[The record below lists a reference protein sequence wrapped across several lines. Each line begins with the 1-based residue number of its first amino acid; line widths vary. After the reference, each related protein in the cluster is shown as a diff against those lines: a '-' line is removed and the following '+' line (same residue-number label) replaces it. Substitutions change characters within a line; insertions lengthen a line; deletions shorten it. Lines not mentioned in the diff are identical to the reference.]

1 MHAFNVSEYS
11 LLACIYPCMHK
22 CPRTHTHTHR
32 HMTPP
37 LQQRLLELTLRLPPS
52 SLNAKDCVS
61 LAHALSRCRL
71 SAPPRLLQHICEASR
86 RAGAAEEGGGWSF
99 DLASMMIA
107 ALARLGYWNTPMFRL
122 LVNVLDAEGG
132 DCGGNH
138 MDTLSLL
145 SAAAAFRGGGQR
157 GDGGEDLLEIFDR
170 IEDMIRAMLL
180 RCVESGMQQETQ
192 IAGPVTS
199 GSEREGR
206 PGLGLVLG
214 FIAYAQKAGMLAAFM
229 VGPGL
234 EDDVDPEGGARLG
247 ESPGE
252 TMRAESAAEQ
262 DVRKC
267 LVEALQV
274 ALETWLEG
282 ALREGG
288 SRSNGLLGG
297 VGVVGSVA
305 IDGSVEV
312 LPEFGQGGRAL
323 AFGMT
328 GGRGH
333 GEAASLA
340 EVFNALECL
349 GPCEGTRTMWQRV
362 IQVRS
367 RCCIACFSDA
377 LALCRVPQREEGER
391 GECACRCELPAR
403 ERVRRRQRGTRGS
416 VPVFGCAQFLYLNMC
431 QEHATVLQPV

>member
-1 MHAFNVSEYS
+1 
-11 LLACIYPCMHK
+11 
-22 CPRTHTHTHR
+22 
-32 HMTPP
+32 
-37 LQQRLLELTLRLPPS
+37 
-52 SLNAKDCVS
+52 
-61 LAHALSRCRL
+61 
-71 SAPPRLLQHICEASR
+71 
-86 RAGAAEEGGGWSF
+86 
-99 DLASMMIA
+99 
-107 ALARLGYWNTPMFRL
+107 MFRL

-132 DCGGNH
+132 GCGGNH

-180 RCVESGMQQETQ
+180 RCVESGMQQETHV
-192 IAGPVTS
+192 AGPVTS

-214 FIAYAQKAGMLAAFM
+214 FIAYAQRAGMLAAFM

-247 ESPGE
+247 ELPGE

-282 ALREGG
+282 AVREGG

-333 GEAASLA
+333 GEATSLA

-367 RCCIACFSDA
+367 RCCIACFPDA

-403 ERVRRRQRGTRGS
+403 ERGRRRQRGPRGS

>member
-1 MHAFNVSEYS
+1 MNSTCTNTRCWHAFIR
-11 LLACIYPCMHK
+11 ACINIHA
-22 CPRTHTHTHR
+22 RIHTHR

-37 LQQRLLELTLRLPPS
+37 LQQRLSEMTLRLPPS

-71 SAPPRLLQHICEASR
+71 SAPPRLLLHICEASR
-86 RAGAAEEGGGWSF
+86 RAGAADEGGGWSF

-107 ALARLGYWNTPMFRL
+107 ALARLEYWNAPMFRL

-132 DCGGNH
+132 GRGGNH

-145 SAAAAFRGGGQR
+145 SAAAAFRGEMQRGQR
-157 GDGGEDLLEIFDR
+157 GDGGEDLVEIFDR

-180 RCVESGMQQETQ
+180 RCVESGMQQQTQ
-192 IAGPVTS
+192 VAGPVTS

-214 FIAYAQKAGMLAAFM
+214 LIAYAERAGMLAPLM
-229 VGPGL
+229 VGQML
-234 EDDVDPEGGARLG
+234 EDEVETEGEARLG
-247 ESPGE
+247 ELSGE
-252 TMRAESAAEQ
+252 TMGVESAAEQ

-267 LVEALQV
+267 LVEALQD
-274 ALETWLEG
+274 ALEAWLGE
-282 ALREGG
+282 AARQGG

-297 VGVVGSVA
+297 VGLVGRVG
-305 IDGSVEV
+305 IDGSIEV

-333 GEAASLA
+333 GERTLLA
-340 EVFNALECL
+340 EVLNALECL

-367 RCCIACFSDA
+367 RCCIACF
-377 LALCRVPQREEGER
+377 
-391 GECACRCELPAR
+391 
-403 ERVRRRQRGTRGS
+403 
-416 VPVFGCAQFLYLNMC
+416 
-431 QEHATVLQPV
+431 

>member
-1 MHAFNVSEYS
+1 M
-11 LLACIYPCMHK
+11 
-22 CPRTHTHTHR
+22 
-32 HMTPP
+32 
-37 LQQRLLELTLRLPPS
+37 
-52 SLNAKDCVS
+52 
-61 LAHALSRCRL
+61 
-71 SAPPRLLQHICEASR
+71 
-86 RAGAAEEGGGWSF
+86 
-99 DLASMMIA
+99 
-107 ALARLGYWNTPMFRL
+107 
-122 LVNVLDAEGG
+122 
-132 DCGGNH
+132 
-138 MDTLSLL
+138 
-145 SAAAAFRGGGQR
+145 
-157 GDGGEDLLEIFDR
+157 
-170 IEDMIRAMLL
+170 
-180 RCVESGMQQETQ
+180 
-192 IAGPVTS
+192 TS

-214 FIAYAQKAGMLAAFM
+214 FIAYAQRAGMLAAFM

-247 ESPGE
+247 ELPGE

-282 ALREGG
+282 AVREGG

-305 IDGSVEV
+305 IDGSIEV

-333 GEAASLA
+333 GEATSLA

-367 RCCIACFSDA
+367 RCCIACFPDA

-403 ERVRRRQRGTRGS
+403 ERGRRRAKGFSARIWMRAIFVLEYVPGTRDCPATQSKQPMGRAS
-416 VPVFGCAQFLYLNMC
+416 AGGFAHSCARPRRAYGDDNVARPSSCWASQRPLRCRNGWCLAQAPAC
-431 QEHATVLQPV
+431 CSQERRLWARHWCFECASMAGRRRGLLVLDA